1 MLFYFYDESNI
12 NRAEVKMESTDKYA
26 ISWHASLDTQEWMKI
41 LLHQTEHTTLHKT
54 SDDNIHAASF
64 THF

>member
-1 MLFYFYDESNI
+1 
-12 NRAEVKMESTDKYA
+12 MESTDKYA